1 MNIASNAFKASKA
14 FPKKIL
20 IITYYWPPSG
30 GAGVQRWLKFSKYL
44 PLFDRQP
51 FILTVDPGFAEYPA
65 YDHSL
70 ISEINPDVRV
80 YTTRATNYF
89 NIFPGKKTGNR
100 EKLRISTNNKS
111 LKNRVARFIRG
122 NLFIPDPRKGWNRF
136 ALKKAVKLI
145 EEEGI
150 NLIITSGPPHSSHLI
165 GLSLKRKFSN
175 IKWIADFRDPWT
187 DIYYYNDFYAS
198 SLAKKKDKKYEYS
211 VLDKADKILTVG
223 YGMKEL
229 LELKLKSET
238 DKIFVLPNGFDEEDF
253 SISDDSKRFDTFTIC
268 YTGSI
273 SDRYPFESFLK
284 AVSEITSSNS
294 RQKFTLRFVG
304 QLSEGAKNQIR
315 NYKLLSISEFVE
327 YSSHKETIGHI
338 ISSDMLLLL
347 IPDHKY
353 NDVIVTGK
361 IFEYLRSGNT
371 ILGIGPVTGDA
382 AKVLNET
389 GAGKMFEPENTDGIT
404 DYLRNKLG
412 KASYKIDDLTYNY
425 ERKHLTSKL
434 VKLLDL

>member
-1 MNIASNAFKASKA
+1 MNLASNAFKASKA
-14 FPKKIL
+14 FQKKIL

-44 PLFDRQP
+44 PVFDRQP

-65 YDHSL
+65 YDQSL

-89 NIFPGKKTGNR
+89 NIFPGKKNGNR
-100 EKLRISTNNKS
+100 ENLRISTNNKNII
-111 LKNRVARFIRG
+111 NRFARFIRG

-136 ALKKAVKLI
+136 ALQKAVKLI
-145 EEEGI
+145 EEEDI
-150 NLIITSGPPHSSHLI
+150 KLIITSGPPHSSHLI
-165 GLSLKRKFSN
+165 GLRLKRKFSN

-198 SLAKKKDKKYEYS
+198 SLAKKKDKRYEYS
-211 VLDKADKILTVG
+211 VLEKADKILTVG

-229 LELKLKSET
+229 LELKMKSET

-253 SISDDSKRFDTFTIC
+253 SISNERKRSDAFTIC
-268 YTGSI
+268 YTGSL
-273 SDRYPFESFLK
+273 SDRYPIEAFLK
-284 AVSEITSSNS
+284 AVSKIVSSNS

-304 QLSEGAKNQIR
+304 QLSEGAKNQIS

-347 IPDHKY
+347 IPEHKY

-371 ILGIGPVTGDA
+371 ILGIGPVKGDA

-389 GAGKMFEPENTDGIT
+389 GAGKMFEPGNTDGIT
-404 DYLRNKLG
+404 DYIRNKLG
-412 KASYKIDDLTYNY
+412 KASNNIDNLINNY
-425 ERKHLTSKL
+425 ERKHLTSEL